1 MRSNSNS
8 FARRAVLSAA
18 LLLACATGAA
28 QDSPDTAAE
37 AGSSAVA
44 PEAVAA
50 VERMQTYIHG
60 LKAYAVHAETTEDEV
75 LPFGYKLQGNQSV
88 DLLVQL
94 PSQLRVDISG
104 DDRDQTYLL
113 DGATF
118 TMHAKRL
125 GVYTQAPVTATLD
138 QAVGKLLSDGVEMP
152 LIDVIYQ
159 GTKGT
164 LLEGAR
170 AGRVVGE
177 SRIDGVL
184 CDHLAFRQ
192 ATIDWQIWIAQGDQP
207 LPKKLLITTRYEVGD
222 PQFEAELTW
231 DIAPKI
237 GGDSFAFKA
246 PSDARKIPWEKGAHS
261 TADATGGQP

>member
-1 MRSNSNS
+1 MESNTSSFVRRS
-8 FARRAVLSAA
+8 VLSAA
-18 LLLACATGAA
+18 LLLACGVSAA
-28 QDSPDTAAE
+28 QDSPAVPAE
-37 AGSSAVA
+37 AGSSAVEA
-44 PEAVAA
+44 DAVAA

-60 LKAYAVHAETTEDEV
+60 LKSYSVHAETTEDEV
-75 LPFGYKLQGNQSV
+75 LPFGYKLQGNENI

-94 PSQLRVDISG
+94 PSQLRVEISG
-104 DDRDQTYLL
+104 DERDQTYLL
-113 DGATF
+113 DGTTF
-118 TMHAKRL
+118 TMHAERL

-138 QAVGKLLSDGVEMP
+138 KAIGKLLGDGVEMP

-192 ATIDWQIWIAQGDQP
+192 ATIDWQIWIAQGEQP

-231 DIAPKI
+231 NLAPKLDA
-237 GGDSFAFKA
+237 DSFAFKA
-246 PSDARKIPWEKGAHS
+246 PADARKIPWEKGADS
-261 TADATGGQP
+261 TAVATGGQP